1 MLSPEEEEEWAG
13 LDEGVSALFDRYQG
27 TFGQYLS
34 LIKKFVDYGEFG
46 LALSDMIHILAQQR
60 QRLSGAEANELAA
73 LVNVAADFGEP
84 TMDRV
89 LPFHELDVVDGAGER
104 IAWTPPLASEETEHP
119 KKGGGHG
126 SGRRLRGRR
135 EFPWAWTSEQI
146 AERVLDIAGHPQPG
160 RVVGLPGGLFRAWD
174 VREGVLCETVV
185 DRTGRLLTAYP
196 VSGPGVFQNAG
207 RDSEPISDLSL
218 DREERHLVN
227 ELGQVIDGH
236 APGLAEPVARSVQR
250 LYDVG
255 EWQLAVYL
263 LRAALASAALDP
275 EQRAQLERLATET
288 GADDPTLISAPPSR

>member
-1 MLSPEEEEEWAG
+1 MLSPEEEEEWAS
-13 LDEGVSALFDRYQG
+13 LDEGTSAFFERHR
-27 TFGQYLS
+27 TIFGEYANLTQHFL
-34 LIKKFVDYGEFG
+34 DYGEFG
-46 LALSDMIHILAQQR
+46 LALSDIVYILAQQG
-60 QRLSGAEANELAA
+60 QRLGVTEADELCA
-73 LVNVAADFGEP
+73 LVNLASDFGEP
-84 TMDRV
+84 KMDSV
-89 LPFHELDVVDGAGER
+89 MPFHELRVVDDVGQR
-104 IAWTPPLASEETEHP
+104 IAWVPPLASEDTEHP

-135 EFPWAWTSEQI
+135 EFPWSWTSEQI

-174 VREGVLCETVV
+174 VREGLLCETVV

-207 RDSEPISDLSL
+207 RDGEPVNDLGL

-275 EQRAQLERLATET
+275 AQQAQLDRLATET
-288 GADDPTLISAPPSR
+288 GADDPTLVSASPSR